1 VLLSFSKSL
10 SVFLSFFATIGT
22 ISNLQDYY
30 VFVKAEHWD
39 RSVHEPLDTADEI
52 KWMEEQVP
60 RQRYKRSVAPDPGF
74 IPHDPY
80 FNNQWH
86 LHNDQR

>member
-1 VLLSFSKSL
+1 
-10 SVFLSFFATIGT
+10 
-22 ISNLQDYY
+22 

-60 RQRYKRSVAPDPGF
+60 RQRYKRSVEPDPGF